1 MNLVTAPRT
10 VDPAS
15 GITRGAA
22 ALVGLVA
29 LTKLVLHLATAGRY
43 GYFRDELYYIACSR
57 HLAWGYVDQPPLIAL
72 VTWLELHIGG
82 QSLHALRFLP
92 AVAGATLVILIAFL
106 ARAMGARRFGIWFA
120 SLSTACIGV
129 SFVMDYLLTM
139 NAFEPLF
146 WTGCTY
152 ILVRIINTGNER
164 LWLWFGVLAGIGLQ
178 NKYSMAIF
186 AFGVVIGLLLT
197 PERRVFARP
206 WIWLGGVIA
215 FLIFLPNLIWNVRHH
230 WPFVELMRNIKAS
243 GRDVELGALRY
254 IFEQLFVVTPVPLLV
269 AVIGL
274 VYLFAGKDGRR
285 YRALAWAYLVTLAII
300 ILMKG
305 KNYYIVPAY
314 PMLLAGGSVAIERAA
329 ERIHWGWLRPA
340 IVTLLL
346 FTLFIMLPLG
356 VPVLSAEG
364 FLRYESK
371 LPFPLPVSENGHRG
385 AAMPQYYSDQFGWE
399 ELTAVVARVY
409 RSLTPEEQQQAC
421 IGASNYGEAGAID
434 FFGPKY
440 GLPNA
445 ISGHQNYFLW
455 GPRNCTGM
463 VLILLG
469 DRPENWNGRCDRVD
483 VAAELYHP
491 YAIKFENK
499 PVLVC
504 HGLKA
509 NLQEIWPQ
517 LKDWD

>member
-1 MNLVTAPRT
+1 MNVITDTRTAGA
-10 VDPAS
+10 AS
-15 GITRGAA
+15 RVPWCAA

-29 LTKLVLHLATAGRY
+29 LAKLVLHLATAGRY

-57 HLAWGYVDQPPLIAL
+57 HLDWGYVDQPPLIAL

-92 AVAGATLVILIAFL
+92 AVAGAALVVLVALL
-106 ARAMGARRFGIWFA
+106 AREMGATRFGIWFA

-139 NAFEPLF
+139 NAFEPLC

-152 ILVRIINTGNER
+152 ILVRIINTGNEK

-197 PERRVFARP
+197 PERRAFVRP

-215 FLIFLPNLIWNVRHH
+215 FLIFLPNFIWNVQHH

-243 GRDVELGALRY
+243 GRDVELGASRY

-274 VYLFAGKDGRR
+274 VYLFASQDGRR
-285 YRALAWAYLVTLAII
+285 YRALAWAYLVTLAVIV
-300 ILMKG
+300 LMRG

-314 PMLLAGGSVAIERAA
+314 PMLLAAGSVAIERAG
-329 ERIHWGWLRPA
+329 ERKHWAWLKPA

-346 FTLFIMLPLG
+346 LTLFIMLPLG

-371 LPFPLPVSENGHRG
+371 LPFPLPVSEKGHRG
-385 AAMPQYYSDQFGWE
+385 AAMPQYYSDQLGWE
-399 ELTAVVARVY
+399 SFRG
-409 RSLTPEEQQQAC
+409 RSC
-421 IGASNYGEAGAID
+421 
-434 FFGPKY
+434 
-440 GLPNA
+440 
-445 ISGHQNYFLW
+445 
-455 GPRNCTGM
+455 
-463 VLILLG
+463 
-469 DRPENWNGRCDRVD
+469 
-483 VAAELYHP
+483 
-491 YAIKFENK
+491 
-499 PVLVC
+499 
-504 HGLKA
+504 
-509 NLQEIWPQ
+509 
-517 LKDWD
+517 